1 MYIKIPLDLYNQ
13 LIEDQKRAHHLQKEI
28 DKVDE
33 LHYDECEMLN
43 IEIAALKQRLLMKGV
58 N

>member
-13 LIEDQKRAHHLQKEI
+13 LIEDQNRARHLQKEI
-28 DKVDE
+28 DQVDE
-33 LHYDECEMLN
+33 LHFDEVVSLHA
-43 IEIAALKQRLLMKGV
+43 EIAVLKQKLRIRNV